1 MTETKNDTVTD
12 TIETKPGEMTT
23 VTSVLEKLRVKKRDK
38 EFRMTAEGFTAG
50 TGKYYKP
57 EDLKI
62 IKTYRFEGESDPG
75 DNMVIYIIEANDG
88 LIGYSMDA
96 YGVYSDHDDD
106 GYDDF
111 IRKINVEERDD
122 QQIFQDS
129 ENIPAEGVK
138 Q

>member
-1 MTETKNDTVTD
+1 MTENKNDMTTDITTD

-23 VTSVLEKLRVKKRDK
+23 VTSILEKLRIKKRDK
-38 EFRMTAEGFTAG
+38 EFRMTPEGFTAG
-50 TGKYYKP
+50 TGKYYTP

-75 DNMVIYIIEANDG
+75 DNMVIYVIEANDG

-111 IRKINVEERDD
+111 IRKINVEERDE
-122 QQIFQDS
+122 QQIFQD
-129 ENIPAEGVK
+129 
-138 Q
+138 